1 MVRDMQHRVKTRT
14 KKLRKDLT
22 RAETELAD
30 ARSNATHAKEE
41 AETRAAMNRAKFE
54 RLLDTSREMRMDNVE
69 LRRRAGE
76 HKEERDRLRE
86 EVREEERATKDA
98 EGGLR
103 RIRAGRGGHGDGSR

>member
-1 MVRDMQHRVKTRT
+1 
-14 KKLRKDLT
+14 
-22 RAETELAD
+22 
-30 ARSNATHAKEE
+30 
-41 AETRAAMNRAKFE
+41 MNKAKFE

-86 EVREEERATKDA
+86 EVREEERARKDA
-98 EGGLR
+98 EGELR